1 LSFLDDGKKNSNSTH
16 GAQGLSQKK
25 KKTKKRVKVSS
36 LMQAIKGSLVL
47 KNKDL
52 HKYQQMNNEMRD
64 NEINISQLP
73 KRKHHKKEKD
83 GITDDYLK
91 AVQYSI
97 ESQESEERDQH

>member
-1 LSFLDDGKKNSNSTH
+1 
-16 GAQGLSQKK
+16 
-25 KKTKKRVKVSS
+25 
-36 LMQAIKGSLVL
+36 
-47 KNKDL
+47 
-52 HKYQQMNNEMRD
+52 MNNEMRD